1 MGEYGGRAVAG
12 EDLETGIYAFVWG
25 AGVELGEND
34 EGAPAGAGH
43 TTTSRAKISRKMIS
57 GYDLTNELVYL
68 TYENNR
74 KMGKQLKP
82 TESEL
87 EILQV
92 LWEKQKA
99 TVREVHETL
108 AQSKDVG
115 YTTTLKLMQ
124 IMYEKGLVR
133 RDESSKT
140 HIYEP
145 LASREKT
152 QKQLVSRMV
161 DTLFQG
167 SPAQLVMQA
176 LGQHKTSAG
185 ELEEIQRLLDNL
197 KNQ

>member
-1 MGEYGGRAVAG
+1 
-12 EDLETGIYAFVWG
+12 
-25 AGVELGEND
+25 
-34 EGAPAGAGH
+34 
-43 TTTSRAKISRKMIS
+43 
-57 GYDLTNELVYL
+57 
-68 TYENNR
+68 
-74 KMGKQLKP
+74 MGKQLKP

-99 TVREVHETL
+99 TVREVHEVL
-108 AQSKDVG
+108 AENKDVG

-124 IMYEKGLVR
+124 IMYEKGLVK
-133 RDESSKT
+133 RDESNKT

-152 QKQLVSRMV
+152 QKQLVSRMI

-176 LGQHKTSAG
+176 LGQHRTSAG

>member
-1 MGEYGGRAVAG
+1 
-12 EDLETGIYAFVWG
+12 
-25 AGVELGEND
+25 
-34 EGAPAGAGH
+34 
-43 TTTSRAKISRKMIS
+43 MIS